1 MCNGLVL
8 LLVKG
13 KNYAV
18 SLMIILLEYRQ
29 KLSEMSFS
37 KSQPEQVTLLETLL
51 QKEKISLE

>member
-18 SLMIILLEYRQ
+18 SLMIILIEYRQ

-37 KSQPEQVTLLETLL
+37 KSQPEQVNLLETLL
-51 QKEKISLE
+51 QKAKISLE